1 MKKTLIIIPTYNE
14 IENISSIIKAIFDVN
29 LNLDILVV
37 DDNSP
42 DGTSNVVKNLII
54 KYKKKLFLEERD
66 KKEGLGVAYVHGFN
80 WALDREYDYIFQMD
94 ADLSHN
100 PTELIKMKE
109 RLEVDADLIIGSRY
123 KNGVNVINWPL
134 SRILLS
140 YIASIYVRFIT
151 SMPIKDPTSGFVGY
165 KREVLEVINVN
176 KIKFVG
182 YAFQIEMKFKAWKY
196 DYKIIEVPV
205 IFTDRT
211 LGSSKMSG
219 GIFFEAFFG
228 VIQMKIKS
236 FFKNWSR

>member
-14 IENISSIIKAIFDVN
+14 IENISSIIKAIFDLN

-165 KREVLEVINVN
+165 KRKVLEVINVN
-176 KIKFVG
+176 KIRFVG
-182 YAFQIEMKFKAWKY
+182 YAFQIEMKYRAWINGFNLIEES
-196 DYKIIEVPV
+196 II
-205 IFTDRT
+205 FLNRT
-211 LGSSKMSG
+211 RGNSKMDSS
-219 GIFFEAFFG
+219 IILEAFFG
-228 VIQMKIKS
+228 VL
-236 FFKNWSR
+236 FLRVCKNKTK

>member
-14 IENISSIIKAIFDVN
+14 IENISSIIKAIFDLN

-42 DGTSNVVKNLII
+42 DGTSNAVKNLII
-54 KYKKKLFLEERD
+54 KHKKKLFLEERE

-100 PTELIKMKE
+100 PIELIKMKE

-182 YAFQIEMKFKAWKY
+182 YAFQIEMKYKAWINEFNLKEES
-196 DYKIIEVPV
+196 II
-205 IFTDRT
+205 FLNRT
-211 LGSSKMSG
+211 HGNSKMDSS
-219 GIFFEAFFG
+219 IILEAFFG
-228 VIQMKIKS
+228 VL
-236 FFKNWSR
+236 FLRAFKKKTK

>member
-14 IENISSIIKAIFDVN
+14 IENISSIIKAIFDLN

-100 PTELIKMKE
+100 PSELIKMKE

-140 YIASIYVRFIT
+140 CIASIYVRFIT

-165 KREVLEVINVN
+165 KRKVLEVINVN
-176 KIKFVG
+176 KIRFVG
-182 YAFQIEMKFKAWKY
+182 YAFQIEMKYRAWINEFNLKEES
-196 DYKIIEVPV
+196 II
-205 IFTDRT
+205 FLNRAH
-211 LGSSKMSG
+211 GNSKMDSS
-219 GIFFEAFFG
+219 IILEAFFG
-228 VIQMKIKS
+228 VL
-236 FFKNWSR
+236 FLRVCKNKTK

>member
-1 MKKTLIIIPTYNE
+1 M
-14 IENISSIIKAIFDVN
+14 N
-29 LNLDILVV
+29 LNHDILVV

-42 DGTSNVVKNLII
+42 DGTSNIVKNLII

-80 WALDREYDYIFQMD
+80 WALEREYDYIFQMD

-100 PTELIKMKE
+100 PSELIKMKE

-165 KREVLEVINVN
+165 KRDVLEVIDVN

-182 YAFQIEMKFKAWKY
+182 YAFQIEMKYKAWINGFNLIEES
-196 DYKIIEVPV
+196 II
-205 IFTDRT
+205 FLNRT
-211 LGSSKMSG
+211 RGNSKMDSS
-219 GIFFEAFFG
+219 IILEAFFG
-228 VIQMKIKS
+228 VLYLRLTKRKIK
-236 FFKNWSR
+236 

>member
-14 IENISSIIKAIFDVN
+14 IENISSIIKAIFDLN

-100 PTELIKMKE
+100 PSELIKMKE

-140 YIASIYVRFIT
+140 YIASIYVRLIT

-182 YAFQIEMKFKAWKY
+182 YAFQIEMKYKAWINGFNLIEES
-196 DYKIIEVPV
+196 II
-205 IFTDRT
+205 FLNRT
-211 LGSSKMSG
+211 RGNSKMDSS
-219 GIFFEAFFG
+219 IILEAFFG
-228 VIQMKIKS
+228 VLFLRACKK
-236 FFKNWSR
+236 KTK

>member
-14 IENISSIIKAIFDVN
+14 VENISSIIEAIFDVN
-29 LNLDILVV
+29 LNLDVLVV

-42 DGTSNVVKNLII
+42 DRTSSVVKNLII
-54 KYKKKLFLEERD
+54 KFKKKLFLEERD

-100 PTELIKMKE
+100 PSELIKMKE
-109 RLEVDADLIIGSRY
+109 RLEVDAALIIGSRY

-140 YIASIYVRFIT
+140 YIASIYVRLIT

-182 YAFQIEMKFKAWKY
+182 YAFQIEMKYKAWINGFNLIEES
-196 DYKIIEVPV
+196 II
-205 IFTDRT
+205 FLNRT
-211 LGSSKMSG
+211 RGNSKMDSS
-219 GIFFEAFFG
+219 IILEAFFG
-228 VIQMKIKS
+228 VLFLRACKK
-236 FFKNWSR
+236 KTK

>member
-14 IENISSIIKAIFDVN
+14 IENISSIIKAIFDLN

-182 YAFQIEMKFKAWKY
+182 YAFQIEMKYKAWINEFNLKEES
-196 DYKIIEVPV
+196 II
-205 IFTDRT
+205 FLNRT
-211 LGSSKMSG
+211 HGNSKMDSS
-219 GIFFEAFFG
+219 IILEAFFG
-228 VIQMKIKS
+228 VL
-236 FFKNWSR
+236 FLRAFKKKTK

>member
-1 MKKTLIIIPTYNE
+1 MKKTLIIVPTYNE
-14 IENISSIIKAIFDVN
+14 IENISSIIDAIFDVN

-42 DGTSNVVKNLII
+42 DGTSNIVKNLII
-54 KYKKKLFLEERD
+54 KYKKKLFLEERE

-100 PTELIKMKE
+100 PSELIKMKE

-182 YAFQIEMKFKAWKY
+182 YAFQIEMKYKAWINGFNLMEES
-196 DYKIIEVPV
+196 II
-205 IFTDRT
+205 FLNRNR
-211 LGSSKMSG
+211 GNSKMDSS
-219 GIFFEAFFG
+219 IILEAFFG
-228 VIQMKIKS
+228 VLFLRAYKK
-236 FFKNWSR
+236 KTK

>member
-182 YAFQIEMKFKAWKY
+182 YAFQIEMKYKAWINEFNLKEES
-196 DYKIIEVPV
+196 II
-205 IFTDRT
+205 FLNRT
-211 LGSSKMSG
+211 HGNSKMDSS
-219 GIFFEAFFG
+219 IILEAFFG
-228 VIQMKIKS
+228 VLFLRACNKKT
-236 FFKNWSR
+236 K

>member
-100 PTELIKMKE
+100 PSELIKMKE
-109 RLEVDADLIIGSRY
+109 RLEGDADLIIGSRY

-182 YAFQIEMKFKAWKY
+182 YAFQIEMKYKAWINEFNLKEES
-196 DYKIIEVPV
+196 II
-205 IFTDRT
+205 FLNRT
-211 LGSSKMSG
+211 HGNSKMDSS
-219 GIFFEAFFG
+219 IILEAFFG
-228 VIQMKIKS
+228 VLFLRACNKKT
-236 FFKNWSR
+236 K